1 MEYNYGNLIKVE
13 RMRRGIKQS
22 VLARGICSVSYL
34 SKIENNQTSPS
45 EEVLELI
52 FERLDIEVPL
62 YFDLSEQVDKVKN
75 EIRVILKDAILTRKD
90 AAGQKDVEKYLSNP
104 VVTQSKELYI
114 TLLMTLARFGMMPGG
129 DSKYLTEIGW
139 IEDQLDFDN
148 KIRFTVMSSL
158 KLFQKNERDGSL
170 KLLED
175 LNEALSKSHIPDW
188 EMADIRYI
196 MGGLYYKFTDFLQA
210 IEHVRYAL
218 DYFQEHFYVE
228 RIVECHLIIGLAYK
242 RRKRYS
248 DALTFY
254 EKAVKIVSATDLKNY
269 YGMLYNNMGD
279 IYSLLGEKEKAL
291 EFFIESFGYKVE
303 IGSKLFSV
311 LSLIEVYS
319 DHGDSDGVIEW
330 LDKGRN
336 LISDDSEEFD
346 SFLHHFDIYTNYY
359 REYNPEKLIDSL
371 KKAVQYFESFDEYLY
386 TNKYALW
393 LARELRKNGKYKAS
407 TEYYE
412 KAITIMSIWD

>member
-52 FERLDIEVPL
+52 FERLEIEVPL
-62 YFDLSEQVDKVKN
+62 YFDFSEQVDKVKK
-75 EIRVILKDAILTRKD
+75 EIRETLKEAVLTRKD
-90 AAGQKDVEKYLSNP
+90 IGKQKEVEKYLSNP
-104 VVTQSKELYI
+104 VVKQSKDLYI
-114 TLLMTLARFGMMPGG
+114 TLMMSLARFGMMPDG

-148 KIRFTVMSSL
+148 KVRYKMMSSL
-158 KLFQKNERDGSL
+158 KMFHKNERDGSL
-170 KLLED
+170 KLLEE

-196 MGGLYYKFTDFLQA
+196 MGGLYHKFTDFLQA
-210 IEHVRYAL
+210 IEHVRFAL
-218 DYFQEHFYVE
+218 AYFQEHFYVE
-228 RIVECHLIIGLAYK
+228 RIVECHLIIGLSYK
-242 RRKRYS
+242 RRKRYT
-248 DALTFY
+248 DALNYY
-254 EKAVKIVSATDLKNY
+254 EKAIKIVSATDLKNY

-291 EFFIESFGYKVE
+291 KYFIESFEYKVE
-303 IGSKLFSV
+303 INSKLFSV

-319 DHGDSDGVIEW
+319 DHDDHEGVITW
-330 LDKGRN
+330 LKKGDQ
-336 LISDDSEEFD
+336 LIEEIGGLELFTR
-346 SFLHHFDIYTNYY
+346 HFDIYKNYY
-359 REYNPEKLIDSL
+359 REYNQEKLIESL
-371 KKAVQYFESFDEYLY
+371 KIAVQYFESYDEYLY

-393 LARELRKNGKYKAS
+393 LARELRKNGKYKLS

>member
-1 MEYNYGNLIKVE
+1 MEHNYGNLIKVE

-34 SKIENNQTSPS
+34 SKIENNQTSAS

-62 YFDLSEQVDKVKN
+62 YFDFSEQVEKVKT
-75 EIRVILKDAILTRKD
+75 EIREILKEAVLTRKD
-90 AAGQKDVEKYLSNP
+90 IGRQKEVEKYLTNP
-104 VVTQSKELYI
+104 VVKQSKDLYI
-114 TLLMTLARFGMMPGG
+114 TLMMTLARFGMMPDG

-139 IEDQLDFDN
+139 IEDQLDVDN
-148 KIRFTVMSSL
+148 RVRFTVMSSL
-158 KLFQKNERDGSL
+158 KMFHKNERDGSL
-170 KLLED
+170 KLLEE
-175 LNEALSKSHIPDW
+175 LNEALSKSNIPDW

-210 IEHVRYAL
+210 IEHVRFAL
-218 DYFQEHFYVE
+218 SYFQEHFYVE
-228 RIVECHLIIGLAYK
+228 RIVECHLIIGLSYK
-242 RRKRYS
+242 RRKRYT
-248 DALTFY
+248 DALNYY
-254 EKAVKIVSATDLKNY
+254 EKAIKIVSATDLKNY

-291 EFFIESFGYKVE
+291 KYFIESFEYKVE
-303 IGSKLFSV
+303 INSKLFSV

-319 DHGDSDGVIEW
+319 DHDDREGVIVW
-330 LDKGRN
+330 LEKGGQ
-336 LISDDSEEFD
+336 LIEETEGLEVFTR
-346 SFLHHFDIYTNYY
+346 HFDIYKHYY
-359 REYNPEKLIDSL
+359 REYNQEKLIESL
-371 KKAVQYFESFDEYLY
+371 KKAVQYFESYDEYLY

-393 LARELRKNGKYKAS
+393 LARELRKNGKYKLS

>member
-1 MEYNYGNLIKVE
+1 MEHNYGNLIKVE

-34 SKIENNQTSPS
+34 SKIENNQTSAS

-62 YFDLSEQVDKVKN
+62 YFDFSEQVEKVKT
-75 EIRVILKDAILTRKD
+75 EIREILKEAVLTRKD
-90 AAGQKDVEKYLSNP
+90 IGRQKEVEKYLTNP
-104 VVTQSKELYI
+104 VVKQSKDLYI
-114 TLLMTLARFGMMPGG
+114 TLMMTLARFGMMPDG

-139 IEDQLDFDN
+139 IEDQLDVDN
-148 KIRFTVMSSL
+148 RVRFTVMSSL
-158 KLFQKNERDGSL
+158 KMFHKNERDGSL
-170 KLLED
+170 KLLEE
-175 LNEALSKSHIPDW
+175 LNEALSKSNIPDW

-210 IEHVRYAL
+210 IEHVRFAL
-218 DYFQEHFYVE
+218 SYFQEHFYVE
-228 RIVECHLIIGLAYK
+228 RIVECHLIIGLSYK
-242 RRKRYS
+242 RRKRYT
-248 DALTFY
+248 DALNYY
-254 EKAVKIVSATDLKNY
+254 EKAIKIVSATDLKNY

-291 EFFIESFGYKVE
+291 KYFIESFEYKVE
-303 IGSKLFSV
+303 INSKLFSV

-319 DHGDSDGVIEW
+319 DHDDREGVIVW
-330 LDKGRN
+330 LEKGDQ
-336 LISDDSEEFD
+336 LIEETEGLEVFTR
-346 SFLHHFDIYTNYY
+346 HFDIYKHYY
-359 REYNPEKLIDSL
+359 REYNQEKLIESL
-371 KKAVQYFESFDEYLY
+371 KKAVQYFESYDEYLY

-393 LARELRKNGKYKAS
+393 LARELRKNGKYKLS

>member
-1 MEYNYGNLIKVE
+1 
-13 RMRRGIKQS
+13 MRRGIKQS
-22 VLARGICSVSYL
+22 VLARGICSISYL

-52 FERLDIEVPL
+52 FERLEIEVPL

-75 EIRVILKDAILTRKD
+75 EIREILKHAILTRKD
-90 AAGQKDVEKYLSNP
+90 AGGQKDVEKYLSNP

-129 DSKYLTEIGW
+129 NDKYLNEIGW

-148 KIRFTVMSSL
+148 KLRYIMMRSL
-158 KLFQKNERDGSL
+158 QMFHQNEREDSI
-170 KLLED
+170 KLLEQ
-175 LNEALSKSHIPDW
+175 LNEGLPQSHIPDW

-210 IEHVRYAL
+210 IENVRYAL
-218 DYFQEHFYVE
+218 SYFQEHFYVE
-228 RIVECHLIIGLAYK
+228 RIVESHLIIGLSYK
-242 RRKRYS
+242 RRKRYT

-291 EFFIESFGYKVE
+291 EFFIESFEYKVE
-303 IGSKLFSV
+303 VSSKLFSV

-319 DHGDSDGVIEW
+319 DHGDRKGVLEW
-330 LDKGRN
+330 LQKGDE
-336 LISDDSEEFD
+336 LIGDREDLKIFMQ
-346 SFLHHFDIYTNYY
+346 HFDVYKNYY
-359 REYNPEKLIDSL
+359 KDYNQEKLVESL
-371 KKAVQYFESFDEYLY
+371 KRAVRYFESYDEYLY

-393 LARELRKNGKYKAS
+393 LARELRKNGKYKLS

-412 KAITIMSIWD
+412 KAINIMSLWD